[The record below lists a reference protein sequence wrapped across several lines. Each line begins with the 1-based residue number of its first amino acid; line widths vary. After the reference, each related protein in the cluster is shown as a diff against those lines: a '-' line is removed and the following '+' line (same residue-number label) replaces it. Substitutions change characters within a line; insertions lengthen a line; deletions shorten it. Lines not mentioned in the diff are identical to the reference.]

1 MKVGQ
6 TFLSAGLTIL
16 LPERRQKKSSR
27 RGIIPETH
35 PSHVRAYSEEGG
47 VKVGQTFLSAR
58 LTILLPER
66 RQKKSS
72 R

>member
-6 TFLSAGLTIL
+6 TFLSAGLTSL

-27 RGIIPETH
+27 RGIIPEMR
-35 PSHVRAYSEEGG
+35 PSHVRPHSKEAG

-58 LTILLPER
+58 LAILLPER
-66 RQKKSS
+66 RQKKNS